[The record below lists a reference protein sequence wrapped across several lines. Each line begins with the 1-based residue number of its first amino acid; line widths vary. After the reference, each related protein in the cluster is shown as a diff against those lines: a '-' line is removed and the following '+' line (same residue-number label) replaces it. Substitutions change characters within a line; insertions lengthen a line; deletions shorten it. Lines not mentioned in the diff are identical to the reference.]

1 MNVTIH
7 RTWNMDIYVLTLN
20 YDRLFGP
27 LPAVFDHVPSPRR
40 DASRAR
46 AFLCLCVCL
55 SVGGRP
61 LLPIV

>member
-27 LPAVFDHVPSPRR
+27 LPAVFDHVPSRGETGRR
-40 DASRAR
+40 VEDVPFFTGLAQPTR
-46 AFLCLCVCL
+46 
-55 SVGGRP
+55 
-61 LLPIV
+61 

>member
-27 LPAVFDHVPSPRR
+27 LPAVFDHVPSRGETRR
-40 DASRAR
+40 GPARFSVCVSVFLSEDAP
-46 AFLCLCVCL
+46 F
-55 SVGGRP
+55 
-61 LLPIV
+61 LPIV

>member
-27 LPAVFDHVPSPRR
+27 LPAVFDHVPSRGGTVLPAE
-40 DASRAR
+40 DAL
-46 AFLCLCVCL
+46 FFT
-55 SVGGRP
+55 
-61 LLPIV
+61 IV

>member
-27 LPAVFDHVPSPRR
+27 LPAVFDQCLPEVTTNYFPS
-40 DASRAR
+40 
-46 AFLCLCVCL
+46 
-55 SVGGRP
+55 
-61 LLPIV
+61 